1 MAIFEKLYKGEA
13 DTYCVR
19 AKIDMS
25 CKNKC
30 MRDPTMWRVNKT
42 PHLMT
47 GTKYCSYPTYDF
59 CCPIIDSVEGVTHAL
74 RDNLYTD
81 RNDQYKWVNCVIFR
95 FKRPLV

>member
-1 MAIFEKLYKGEA
+1 
-13 DTYCVR
+13 
-19 AKIDMS
+19 
-25 CKNKC
+25 

-59 CCPIIDSVEGVTHAL
+59 CCPIIDSHEGVTHAL

-81 RNDQYKWVNCVIFR
+81 RNDQYKWVYCFKLAYQSFR
-95 FKRPLV
+95 IKTCNNL

>member
-1 MAIFEKLYKGEA
+1 
-13 DTYCVR
+13 
-19 AKIDMS
+19 
-25 CKNKC
+25 

-81 RNDQYKWVNCVIFR
+81 RNDQYKWVIILKLDPKGYWSTTCDH
-95 FKRPLV
+95 L